1 MINITPSAARILIR
15 SLQRGTVRPGGA
27 KHVHCGHEHWI
38 NAQLEE
44 LSEINEDGGS
54 VVHFVRGAY
63 GEGKTHFLYYL
74 EELARDR
81 GWASAHLECRQDK
94 VELDKFETV
103 YPSVIQKLR
112 LFPDSLDSQE
122 ETSEDPAWKLLDL
135 WSKKVFAEVGYLKQA
150 VMRPIESET
159 RLFELLQDR
168 VMRRNLPGDF
178 QTALCAYPR
187 AVIHDDLVAQRDLI
201 TWFKGEKRKIEIP
214 GYLISK
220 PGQRVNAPGVDRR
233 LVQPITLRPIASATS
248 LDVFRGVIWLLRQ
261 CNYSG
266 LILAID
272 EVEQLARLR
281 PAVRRDRALQTLRE
295 FVDNTDGDIGLQR
308 VAIYFAATPNM
319 FDDEA
324 YFRSY
329 DALATRI
336 EPVSDGINW
345 RAPVISLDKTMLTRK
360 QLEWVAH
367 RIREI
372 FSIGYGADSVKNF
385 SDDHLLTLVTAVDR
399 SRYRIAKPR
408 LLCRVV
414 VDELERVR
422 QGRGRADA
430 DDIIADTAK
439 LLIKEEEEE

>member
-1 MINITPSAARILIR
+1 MDITPSASRNLIR

-38 NAQLEE
+38 DAQLEE
-44 LSEINEDGGS
+44 LSELTEDGGS

-81 GWASAHLECRQDK
+81 GWASAHLECRRDK

-103 YPSVIQKLR
+103 YPGVIQKLR
-112 LFPDSLDSQE
+112 LFPDSLDSKDQ
-122 ETSEDPAWKLLDL
+122 TSEDPAWKLLDL
-135 WSKKVFAEVGYLKQA
+135 WANRVLAEVGYVRQA
-150 VMRPIESET
+150 VMRPIESEA
-159 RLFELLQDR
+159 RLFDLLQDR
-168 VMRRNLPGDF
+168 VLRKNLPADF
-178 QTALCAYPR
+178 QTVLCAYPR
-187 AVIHDDLVAQRDLI
+187 AIIQEDLVAQRDLI
-201 TWFKGEKRKIEIP
+201 TWFKGENRKINIP
-214 GYLISK
+214 GCLLSK

-233 LVQPITLRPIASATS
+233 LVQPITLRPVASATS
-248 LDVFRGVIWLLRQ
+248 LDVFRGVTWLLRQ

-281 PAVRRDRALQTLRE
+281 PAVRRERALQTLRE

-336 EPVSDGINW
+336 EPIGDGINW
-345 RAPVISLDKTMLTRK
+345 RSPVISLDKTMLTK
-360 QLEWVAH
+360 QQLEWVAR
-367 RIREI
+367 RIRDI
-372 FSIGYGADSVKNF
+372 FAIGYGSDSVRNF
-385 SDDHLLTLVTAVDR
+385 SDDHLLTLVTAVDD

-422 QGRGRADA
+422 QGRGRSDADA
-430 DDIIADTAK
+430 IIADTANV
-439 LLIKEEEEE
+439 LMREEEEE